1 MVTESAR
8 RLVIALLVV
17 ATVIQIIAAA
27 RAGVLW
33 PVERWIGAW

>member
-1 MVTESAR
+1 MTENVR
-8 RLVIALLVV
+8 RVLTILVV
-17 ATVIQIIAAA
+17 AATAIQIIAAA